1 MINQRACCT
10 AVRRRISAKKKKKWF
25 REWGK
30 KKKKKRSSLFKIML
44 SRFKEDA
51 RNSHDVGRFTFR
63 RVYHFLCLNKALRKA
78 TVHMFPPAPPNTRL
92 PDCTGDGMAPRVA
105 LMPLVI
111 ICDTQLS
118 LESCK
123 QQPETFQ
130 GAAGARAYLP
140 AQWSR

>member
-1 MINQRACCT
+1 
-10 AVRRRISAKKKKKWF
+10 
-25 REWGK
+25 
-30 KKKKKRSSLFKIML
+30 ML

-51 RNSHDVGRFTFR
+51 RNSHDVGSFIFR
-63 RVYHFLCLNKALRKA
+63 RVYRFLCLNNALRKA
-78 TVHMFPPAPPNTRL
+78 TVHMFLSLPPTSQSPPPL
-92 PDCTGDGMAPRVA
+92 PDCTGDGTAPRGA

-111 ICDTQLS
+111 ICDIQLS

-130 GAAGARAYLP
+130 GAAGAQAYLP